1 MQSALTTES
10 PIDAPPSAPPQRP
23 TRIRY
28 GVLAFLCTLTFV
40 LYLDR
45 VCMGKAAVSIQREL
59 GLSDTAMGFVH
70 GAFMVSYAVFELPV
84 GRWGD
89 RHGSRGVLTRIVLC
103 WSLFTA
109 MTGAMFDFWRLII
122 VRFLF
127 GAGEAGGFPN
137 AARVVSRWFP
147 GRARG
152 PAQGVVVAAAQVGG
166 ALSPIVAAYL
176 IELVGWRWTF
186 AIFGLVGVVWAA
198 AFYGWFRDD
207 PAEHPGAND
216 AERRLL
222 DVGPHAQGQAHDPI
236 PWSIVL
242 PSPNLWLLG
251 GAMNCG
257 AFAFYMYVSWFPK
270 YLESTRDVGPILS
283 GWLSSSILAGGA
295 IGCFTGGYI
304 GNWVSAR
311 VADRRQSRRIVGCC
325 GFALAA
331 VALTIGVNCSSP
343 VATSLFTA
351 LALLAGQ
358 VQLTAWWATVADISG
373 KHLGAMFGLMNS
385 MGGFAAFGSQVFFGW
400 FGDWMKGRGHVGRA
414 IWDPAFY
421 IYAAVYALGAVLWLF
436 IDANKSIVERESQV
450 GSPSTTGAR
459 DPQDSSGN

>member
-1 MQSALTTES
+1 MPRPGTSCIAYPPDER
-10 PIDAPPSAPPQRP
+10 DAAAAQPS
-23 TRIRY
+23 RIRY

-45 VCMGKAAVSIQREL
+45 VCMGKAAVPMQREL
-59 GLSDTAMGFVH
+59 GISDTAMGFVH

-89 RHGSRGVLTRIVLC
+89 RYGSRGVLTRIVLC

-109 MTGAMFDFWRLII
+109 MTGAMYNFWGLVI

-137 AARVVSRWFP
+137 AARVVARWFP

-152 PAQGVVVAAAQVGG
+152 PAQGVVVASAQVGG
-166 ALSPIVAAYL
+166 ALSPVIAAYL

-186 AIFGLVGVVWAA
+186 VIFGLVGVIWAVS
-198 AFYGWFRDD
+198 FYMWFRDD
-207 PAEHPGAND
+207 PAEHPGTNET
-216 AERRLL
+216 ERRLL
-222 DVGPHAQGQAHDPI
+222 NCDEPAALGQAHEPI

-242 PSPNLWLLG
+242 TSPNLWLLG

-295 IGCFTGGYI
+295 IGCLAGGYI
-304 GNWVSAR
+304 GNWVLAR
-311 VADRRQSRRIVGCC
+311 VDDRRRARRIIGCS

-331 VALTIGVNCSSP
+331 VSLVIGVNCESP
-343 VATSLFTA
+343 IATSLWTA
-351 LALLAGQ
+351 MALLAGQ
-358 VQLTAWWATVADISG
+358 VQLTAWWATAADISG
-373 KHLGAMFGLMNS
+373 KHIGAMFGLMNS

-400 FGDWMKGRGHVGRA
+400 FGDWMVSIGYEGRA
-414 IWDPAFY
+414 KWDPAFY
-421 IYAAVYALGAVLWLF
+421 VYATVYAIGAILWLF
-436 IDANKSIVERESQV
+436 IDANRSIVAGSGPSPVCREPNDLQ
-450 GSPSTTGAR
+450 A
-459 DPQDSSGN
+459 